1 MSEYTNVIEA
11 KYGETVYGTA
21 GNDYLSGLYSDY
33 VFTRGGGMDVI
44 KDKGVIKNI
53 TFPDA
58 IASQV
63 RYYLSNNILTIKP
76 YPDSSDQIEIQ
87 DFSSYT
93 ILSLTYQD
101 KKINTNQ
108 VSLTDS
114 GKIIGTE
121 NNEIIN
127 GTPFMDSLVGLQGND
142 ILRGGYGK
150 DTYIFNK
157 GDGQDTVFDGNILE
171 ESSVLHFQ
179 GGKAKNVKFERVSN
193 DLVISAFDNETD
205 QVMIDAYFNAL
216 DEAQSLELVFDDKA
230 ISELAP
236 YFIDNKS
243 ITNISGSFYIYGT
256 AVNDTLH
263 SDNEDARIFAKAGN
277 DILVSG
283 NGHDELYAGSGD
295 DMVTAGAG
303 DDFVYGEAGSD
314 HVYAGIGNDNV
325 YLDEGDDI
333 AYGNEDNDEIYGQT
347 GKDSL
352 YGGAGEDM
360 LDGGIGDDE
369 LYGGTSHDNLFG
381 AEGNDILNG
390 EADDDY
396 LSGNLGHDTYI
407 FSGVFGY
414 DVIADF
420 GNIADKDILLFK
432 DLKLDEVSF
441 SLNGTNLLLTDM
453 TREGNYV
460 EIVDYVTNQENYIEQ
475 FTFIDYQV
483 AILVDYK
490 NSFDNQ
496 ININLI

>member
-1 MSEYTNVIEA
+1 
-11 KYGETVYGTA
+11 
-21 GNDYLSGLYSDY
+21 
-33 VFTRGGGMDVI
+33 
-44 KDKGVIKNI
+44 
-53 TFPDA
+53 
-58 IASQV
+58 
-63 RYYLSNNILTIKP
+63 
-76 YPDSSDQIEIQ
+76 
-87 DFSSYT
+87 
-93 ILSLTYQD
+93 
-101 KKINTNQ
+101 
-108 VSLTDS
+108 
-114 GKIIGTE
+114 
-121 NNEIIN
+121 
-127 GTPFMDSLVGLQGND
+127 
-142 ILRGGYGK
+142 
-150 DTYIFNK
+150 
-157 GDGQDTVFDGNILE
+157 
-171 ESSVLHFQ
+171 
-179 GGKAKNVKFERVSN
+179 
-193 DLVISAFDNETD
+193 
-205 QVMIDAYFNAL
+205 MIDAYFNAL

-303 DDFVYGEAGSD
+303 DDFVYGETGSD